1 LTSSIHKILYACLI
15 NVKKKKK
22 NANMPPNHFN
32 VWHLSAPSG
41 CRLLTVCFLPV
52 ILEVSVLVR
61 GGTLGE
67 DVGPAPPV
75 GGQLHPHVTRVKGVY

>member
-1 LTSSIHKILYACLI
+1 MTQLSDLT
-15 NVKKKKK
+15 V
-22 NANMPPNHFN
+22 PN
-32 VWHLSAPSG
+32 VWHLSAPSLPFSG
-41 CRLLTVCFLPV
+41 CRLLTVSFLPA

-75 GGQLHPHVTRVKGVY
+75 GGQLHPHVTRVKGVHQRPPRP